1 MNELVKKQL
10 KILNVSSN
18 VIQGIDKLIEGN
30 YLELE
35 VDDKDML
42 KFKFFEDLADDF
54 FCADLIDTNENINKY
69 YTIDLMH
76 KDMNNYYYIYN
87 EGKDILKTLSY
98 DKFDVNNYEHR
109 RGVVCNVLNSINE
122 YKYSRYKSI
131 ADLKESIPILVFLNL
146 LDNEVETRKVYIET
160 EYGKI
165 SGELQKIQIKQ
176 TMFGNVKYYAH
187 IDMISKSK
195 DFYIKKPYY
204 ARIYPKQ
211 SLVKSLED
219 FNIHLLTDDI
229 YKELTERGRKYATIT
244 SKPNYCYYSGIGYSV
259 GIFGD
264 EVKEIIE
271 SRIMIDS
278 NAFIYFNSDIDNNWT
293 DNIFIYQDKNYYGE
307 EVKEED
313 YWQCSPIVYGFNFTS
328 KQWHKFIV
336 DNISDI
342 KFSDNAFNELIVP
355 DNIKDLF
362 IASITNDIPSLD
374 SIAGKGVGKIFLLY
388 GPPGVGKTYSAESI
402 AEYLRKP
409 LYYLS
414 LGELGITPNE
424 LETSLERAMRI
435 VERWDAILL
444 LDEVD
449 VFAID
454 RKNATIERNAM
465 TAILL
470 RTLER
475 YNGIMFMT
483 TNLIDN
489 LDPAF
494 ISRAT
499 AVIKY
504 EALSSITIFEIWSNL
519 IDKIIQLNTI
529 NVSSTLKDDIKKLYD
544 KYQFLIHFNGRAI
557 KNVLRLAYALAIS
570 KKEELSIE
578 HIEIAI
584 NGIKDFI

>member
-1 MNELVKKQL
+1 MKELVKKQL

-18 VIQGIDKLIEGN
+18 VIQGIDKLIEGD

-35 VDDKDML
+35 IDNKDML

-54 FCADLIDTNENINKY
+54 SCADLIDINENTNKY

-76 KDMNNYYYIYN
+76 KDMDNYYFIYN
-87 EGKDILKTLSY
+87 EGKNILKTLSC
-98 DKFDVNNYEHR
+98 DEFNIDNYEHR

-122 YKYSRYKSI
+122 YKYSQYKSI
-131 ADLKESIPILVFLNL
+131 ADLKESIPIPVFLNL

-160 EYGKI
+160 EYGKV
-165 SGELQKIQIKQ
+165 SGELQKIQMKH
-176 TMFGNVKYYAH
+176 TLFGVKYYAH
-187 IDMISKSK
+187 IDIISKSK

-211 SLVKSLED
+211 SLVNSLED
-219 FNIHLLTDDI
+219 FNIYSLTDDI
-229 YKELTERGRKYATIT
+229 YKELTERGKKYATIT
-244 SKPNYCYYSGIGYSV
+244 LKPNYCYYSGVGYSV
-259 GIFGD
+259 SMFGD

-278 NAFIYFNSDIDNNWT
+278 NAFIYFNSNIDDNWT
-293 DNIFIYQDKNYYGE
+293 DDIFIYQDKSYYGE

-328 KQWHKFIV
+328 KKWHKFIV
-336 DNISDI
+336 NNISDI

-414 LGELGITPNE
+414 LGELGITPKE
-424 LETSLERAMRI
+424 LEISLERAMRI

-470 RTLER
+470 RILER

-504 EALSSITIFEIWSNL
+504 EALNSITIFEIWSNL

-529 NVSSTLKDDIKKLYD
+529 NVSFTLKDDIKKLYD
-544 KYQFLIHFNGRAI
+544 KYQFLIHFNGRSI